1 MGDPDATAL
10 IFQKEPVAGL
20 VVRRVGRG
28 ESMSGEGGISIII
41 CNRQV
46 EIRGEFGAGR
56 EELRNDFA
64 VTGGDELCVGVD
76 GLVRNFMIEIAAE
89 LAGGF
94 GGVVGG
100 LGIIGFGGAGEEK
113 IRVCNCNANGVLL
126 EVGEGCLE
134 GNGENNGAFVI
145 TLTVEVDAVAVES
158 ADVIGE
164 VAPEAGEFVAVKTA
178 DFDGAFGGD
187 VSDTGGGGVS
197 GGEDG
202 GKINW
207 ATVED
212 DLILR
217 VEAGVQEAIGREGKI
232 LAVLAPGVTVDD
244 GEGENLFAAV
254 RREKGIERFRGLNF
268 AVCDGLGLFDLFL
281 LGGVFG
287 G

>member
-1 MGDPDATAL
+1 MKG
-10 IFQKEPVAGL
+10 
-20 VVRRVGRG
+20 
-28 ESMSGEGGISIII
+28 
-41 CNRQV
+41 NR
-46 EIRGEFGAGR
+46 E
-56 EELRNDFA
+56 D
-64 VTGGDELCVGVD
+64 D
-76 GLVRNFMIEIAAE
+76 
-89 LAGGF
+89 
-94 GGVVGG
+94 
-100 LGIIGFGGAGEEK
+100 
-113 IRVCNCNANGVLL
+113 
-126 EVGEGCLE
+126 
-134 GNGENNGAFVI
+134 GAFVVA
-145 TLTVEVDAVAVES
+145 LAVDVDAVAVES

-164 VAPEAGEFVAVKTA
+164 VAPEAGELIAVKTA

-187 VSDTGGGGVS
+187 VSDTGGGSVS

-217 VEAGVQEAIGREGKI
+217 IEAGVQEAVGREGKI

-244 GEGENLFAAV
+244 GEGENLLAAV
-254 RREKGIERFRGLNF
+254 RWEKRIEGFWGLNF